1 MIRVEPIDG
10 RNWRAAVAAFGNDA
24 LSLMARAYVFGEP
37 APQLVYDGDEVVGL
51 RRLDNM
57 EYPTDVVDSTEPWVK
72 KQIDE
77 YVATD
82 GAAPKFP
89 GGAPLVLLTYQ
100 GRKTGQWRRT
110 CLIGAAYGDVY
121 LLVASYGGADKHP
134 AWYPNLVENPSAW
147 LQVGPDVIPVVAS
160 TATPEEK
167 PALYEF
173 MTALYAGYAEY
184 QQKTSRDIPVVILT
198 PVR

>member
-1 MIRVEPIDG
+1 MIRVVPIDRG
-10 RNWRAAVAAFGNDA
+10 NWREAVAAFGNPA
-24 LSLMARAYVFGEP
+24 LELMARAYVFGEP
-37 APQLVYDGDEVVGL
+37 APALEYDGDELVGL
-51 RRLDNM
+51 RTLDGM
-57 EYPTDVVDSTEPWVK
+57 EYPTDVIDSSEPWVK
-72 KQIDE
+72 RQIDE

-100 GRKTGQWRRT
+100 GRKSGQWRRT
-110 CLIGAAYGDVY
+110 CLIGAEHNGVY

-173 MTALYAGYAEY
+173 MTGLYSGYAEY

-198 PVR
+198 PVP